1 MLILV
6 RFVEAIMLFGM
17 GVQLTDK
24 DDALIKDIVAPAYA
38 ALGLANDY
46 FSFDREL
53 QERESSRRG
62 SMDLEPMTNA
72 VWLCM
77 QWYNMSISEAKDMVR
92 RETVKYEDEFEHKKR
107 EFLHSDP
114 TPPEKLWRCLD
125 GLSQMIIGNLAWSLQ
140 CPRYSPA
147 LRYDANA
154 GVEKQFLDA
163 KPPEVEDLRDACT
176 KVALET
182 AVCKSDGKH
191 SDSGHNSCADSPQEA
206 VPCRKASDSCGS
218 SLSLES
224 TNELSSSLQVVTAP
238 FEYCASLPSK
248 NVRSALVDAFSIWLP
263 TPLPTLEQIKAIGHL
278 LHNASLLL
286 DDVQDGSALRR
297 GKPAAHTVFGMPE
310 TINSANFAILDA
322 MEKVFE
328 LKPPSFAMWSGQMRK
343 LYLGQGKDL
352 NWTRQKFCPTESE
365 YLEMV
370 DGKTGGLFHLLVG
383 LLRCNSS
390 AKPEG
395 LANDQ
400 IKDIL
405 TNLGRHFQI
414 RDDYKNLVSSVYG
427 SQKGFCEDFDEGKY
441 SYPVVWALNQT
452 EHDVS
457 ILRSILA
464 NSTKDGS
471 SANELKQLA
480 LDQLTSFRS
489 LEKTEETL
497 RQLHAEI
504 LAQINQIEAQL
515 GSKNWIL
522 RLLVKKLDVH
532 GGKL

>member
-1 MLILV
+1 VLILV

-17 GVQLTDK
+17 GVQLTDE
-24 DDALIKDIVAPAYA
+24 DDASINDIVAPAYA

-46 FSFDREL
+46 FSFDREF
-53 QERESSRRG
+53 QERESSRRD

-72 VWLCM
+72 VWLFM
-77 QWYNMSISEAKDMVR
+77 QWYNMSILEAKDMVR
-92 RETVKYEDEFEHKKR
+92 RETVKYEDEFERKKR

-140 CPRYSPA
+140 CPRYSPT

-154 GVEKQFLDA
+154 GVENEFLDT
-163 KPPEVEDLRDACT
+163 KPPEVKDLRDACA
-176 KVALET
+176 KVTLEMD
-182 AVCKSDGKH
+182 VWSSDGKH
-191 SDSGHNSCADSPQEA
+191 SHSDDNSRAGRSQEA
-206 VPCRKASDSCGS
+206 GPCRKASDSRVS

-224 TNELSSSLQVVTAP
+224 TNDLSPSHQVVKAP

-263 TPLPTLEQIKAIGHL
+263 TPLSTVEEIKSIGHL

-286 DDVQDGSALRR
+286 DDVQDGSGLRR
-297 GKPAAHTVFGMPE
+297 GKPAAHAVFGMPE
-310 TINSANFAILDA
+310 TINSANFAILEA
-322 MEKVFE
+322 MEKVSG
-328 LKPPSFAMWSGQMRK
+328 LQAPSFAMFSGQMRK
-343 LYLGQGKDL
+343 LYIGQGQDL
-352 NWTRQKFCPTESE
+352 NWTRQKSCPTESE

-390 AKPEG
+390 AKIEG

-400 IKDIL
+400 IKDL
-405 TNLGRHFQI
+405 VTKLGRYFQI

-441 SYPVVWALNQT
+441 SYPLVCALNQT
-452 EHDVS
+452 EQDVS

-471 SANELKQLA
+471 LANELKQLA

-489 LEKTEETL
+489 LERTEETL
-497 RQLHAEI
+497 RQLHSEL
-504 LAQINQIEAQL
+504 LAQIDQIEAQL

-522 RLLVKKLDVH
+522 RLLVKKLDVR
-532 GGKL
+532 GGES